1 MAISPGQTLNGK
13 VGAAFSRT
21 PAHSGTILSWTA
33 SSLPDGLSINAT
45 TGLITGTPT
54 TAATSTASFIQDK
67 QTFVDLVA
75 TETVSFALRNDG
87 SVFAFGN
94 ENSEHFEPAAG
105 IDSLNGI
112 TAISAGEGHAFAL
125 KSNGTV
131 IGWGNST
138 IGAANVPSGLNGVT
152 AISAGRF
159 LGHCLALR
167 SNGTVVAWGKNDYGE
182 TTVPANL
189 TGVIA
194 ISAGNNFS
202 LALKSNGTVVAWG
215 RNNSGQLTIPAG
227 LTGVIAISAGY
238 SHAIALKSDGSV
250 VAWGA
255 NAAGQTTIP
264 SGLTGVTSISAGG
277 SFSLA
282 EKSDGTV
289 VAWGINNQGQ
299 CNVPSDVVSPAKLS
313 AGGVYS
319 LALNANGD
327 GLGWPTSGTYN
338 NRYGQATAPRNPDPV
353 TIEFVIAQGT
363 PVISTPIQFT
373 GVVASPFIATPTL
386 VNSGN
391 APATSWTCTALPSW
405 ATFNSSTGRITGTPL
420 DVFTGNFTLTATGP
434 GGTSAQATGS
444 LTITGAIPIITAGQS
459 FNGTAGQSF
468 SATPALTSAS
478 TRPATA
484 WAATSLPSGLSINAS
499 TGLIS
504 GTPTTFGTTSA
515 TVTASNSAG
524 SSAGTSVQFVIAAAI
539 LAPVITAG
547 QSFNGTLGTPISVT
561 PALTSAATRPATAWT
576 AEGLPTGLSI
586 NAATGLISGT
596 PTIAETSTTTL
607 TATGPGGSSAP
618 TGIQFVI
625 GANNSGG
632 GGGTGGSA
640 GLFLLAENQN
650 FNAELGVAFS
660 QTPALIAGTAT
671 KWYASGLPQWAT
683 IDLNTGVISGTP
695 KFSGTSV
702 ITVTAVNAANA
713 RSSAL
718 VIILTRAWNTL
729 EIFVDARNRK
739 ILSKADG
746 KSSLSKIT
754 LKRDD
759 RIPFQVVFV
768 DGTSLFTLP
777 SSFAVS
783 VGLKRSYTDAE
794 YLTLSNSASGT
805 LDLSSQNVQELFAGQ
820 DSVPALFEVR
830 WEDAAS
836 CFRTLTLPAEVQN
849 SVIRGNEFN
858 FSAYMGADSATT
870 PVTTSQQV
878 RNLGSPIFGISNGNT
893 FSISIKPTDRRVSI
907 AYPASLGEIASIRFA
922 EFNNSDV
929 TDTFTKSTV
938 QVSAPNAATQ
948 AYFVYTY
955 IAGVSFDDYATYT
968 VTI

>member
-1 MAISPGQTLNGK
+1 
-13 VGAAFSRT
+13 
-21 PAHSGTILSWTA
+21 
-33 SSLPDGLSINAT
+33 
-45 TGLITGTPT
+45 
-54 TAATSTASFIQDK
+54 
-67 QTFVDLVA
+67 
-75 TETVSFALRNDG
+75 
-87 SVFAFGN
+87 
-94 ENSEHFEPAAG
+94 
-105 IDSLNGI
+105 
-112 TAISAGEGHAFAL
+112 
-125 KSNGTV
+125 
-131 IGWGNST
+131 
-138 IGAANVPSGLNGVT
+138 
-152 AISAGRF
+152 
-159 LGHCLALR
+159 
-167 SNGTVVAWGKNDYGE
+167 
-182 TTVPANL
+182 
-189 TGVIA
+189 
-194 ISAGNNFS
+194 
-202 LALKSNGTVVAWG
+202 
-215 RNNSGQLTIPAG
+215 
-227 LTGVIAISAGY
+227 
-238 SHAIALKSDGSV
+238 
-250 VAWGA
+250 
-255 NAAGQTTIP
+255 
-264 SGLTGVTSISAGG
+264 
-277 SFSLA
+277 
-282 EKSDGTV
+282 
-289 VAWGINNQGQ
+289 
-299 CNVPSDVVSPAKLS
+299 
-313 AGGVYS
+313 
-319 LALNANGD
+319 
-327 GLGWPTSGTYN
+327 
-338 NRYGQATAPRNPDPV
+338 
-353 TIEFVIAQGT
+353 
-363 PVISTPIQFT
+363 
-373 GVVASPFIATPTL
+373 
-386 VNSGN
+386 
-391 APATSWTCTALPSW
+391 
-405 ATFNSSTGRITGTPL
+405 
-420 DVFTGNFTLTATGP
+420 
-434 GGTSAQATGS
+434 
-444 LTITGAIPIITAGQS
+444 
-459 FNGTAGQSF
+459 
-468 SATPALTSAS
+468 
-478 TRPATA
+478 
-484 WAATSLPSGLSINAS
+484 
-499 TGLIS
+499 LIS
-504 GTPTTFGTTSA
+504 GTPTASGTISA
-515 TVTASNSAG
+515 TVTASSSAG

-547 QSFNGTLGTPISVT
+547 QSFNGTVGTPISVT
-561 PALTSAATRPATAWT
+561 PALTSAGTRPATAWT
-576 AEGLPTGLSI
+576 ADGLPTGLLI
-586 NAATGLISGT
+586 NASTGLISGT

-625 GANNSGG
+625 AANNSGGG

-729 EIFVDARNRK
+729 EIFVDAKNRK

-878 RNLGSPIFGISNGNT
+878 RNLGSPIFGVSKGNT
-893 FSISIKPTDRRVSI
+893 FPISIQPTDRRVSI